1 MRPRRW
7 PAAAGQSMVEF
18 ALVLPVALL
27 VVLGLTEVGY
37 ALLDD
42 HVVTRVAREGSNLIS
57 RDTTLEQAVEAIKSL
72 SSRPVNFDDGS
83 RVIFSVIKRGATTGT
98 ANYDKLILYQ
108 RHEYGTLSA
117 TSMLKTRGAG
127 SFRGAP
133 NFEANNSDTDISLQV
148 TSVPPDLVTVKGG
161 LVYVTEVYTRHDTIT
176 PLHNFG
182 ITLPKTLYSI
192 AYF

>member
-1 MRPRRW
+1 
-7 PAAAGQSMVEF
+7 MVEF

-37 ALLDD
+37 ALLDN

-57 RDTTLEQAVEAIKSL
+57 RDTTIEHAVEAMKTMST
-72 SSRPVNFDDGS
+72 RPINFDDGS
-83 RVIFSVIKRGATTGT
+83 KVIFSVIKRGATTGT

-108 RHEYGTLSA
+108 RHEYGALDA
-117 TSMLKTRGAG
+117 TSMVKTRGAG
-127 SFRGAP
+127 SFRGGP

-148 TSVPPDLVTVKGG
+148 TSVAPDLVTVKGG
-161 LVYVTEVYTRHDTIT
+161 LVYVTEVYTRHDPIT